1 MLHAELKAAIDGAFA
16 QALSAPVE
24 LCRDALIVRLNNEAV
39 IELRFAS
46 GAEYAIGWR
55 WGDAQLR
62 IDTAPLHPQLATA
75 PRHLHDSEG
84 CVRADPVTLA
94 GDDAWGTARR
104 VIAAVWRDPLL
115 QAPAA
120 V

>member
-1 MLHAELKAAIDGAFA
+1 MLHAELKAAIDDAFA